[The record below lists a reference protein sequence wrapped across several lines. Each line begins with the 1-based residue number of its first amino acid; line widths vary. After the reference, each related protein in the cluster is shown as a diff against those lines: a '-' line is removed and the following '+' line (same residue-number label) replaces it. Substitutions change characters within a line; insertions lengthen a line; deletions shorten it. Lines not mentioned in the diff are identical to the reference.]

1 MKKSI
6 RKNLIVALGVCTFAG
21 LTACAGY
28 ADTTAAAEI
37 RVESARFYTE
47 DDGTIVTADGNE
59 WKYTVETLDDAFKCS
74 DGSILFTGIEH
85 EAKNDVPVWVRIS
98 DNGTAGEISDDEI
111 LSVGLD
117 FGEYMDEIIAA
128 NNDFIATFRRN
139 YKRHKYR

>member
-21 LTACAGY
+21 LTACAEY
-28 ADTTAAAEI
+28 ADMTAAAEI

-47 DDGTIVTADGNE
+47 DGGTIVTADGNE
-59 WKYTVETLDDAFKCS
+59 WKYTAETLDDAFKCS

-85 EAKNDVPVWVRIS
+85 EAENDVPVWVRIS
-98 DNGTAGEISDDEI
+98 DNGTVGEISDDEI
-111 LSVGLD
+111 LAVGLD

-128 NNDFIATFRRN
+128 NNEFIATFKRN
-139 YKRHKYR
+139 